1 MSQGKN
7 HKVPRRT
14 TLFFKYFRVTLAI
27 IIITIIAMGFVFTLF
42 LTNYWT
48 GTTVDTL
55 KSNALNV
62 AMTAEGLFS
71 SGRMESDEAEANLI
85 LCNSLNMV
93 SESLGAD
100 VFMTNLSGE
109 IVLCKDII
117 DSKLEVKNGGKCET
131 HGGYTVPERIIDATS
146 GDGYYTV
153 DTLDGLYGESS
164 IIVGKSVEYDGKL
177 IGYIY
182 AATPVRDVVTP
193 YALQMLRLFGG
204 AATISIVVA
213 VILIYFFSYGLT
225 KPLEEMSK
233 VTKLYARGDFSKT
246 IKVKGN
252 DELSDLAENLNAM
265 GQSLAIIEESRKSFV
280 ANVSHELKTPMTSI
294 GGFIDGIL
302 DGTIPQSE
310 EGKYLRIV
318 SDEVKRLSTLVMTML
333 TLSKIEAGEEK
344 LHASETELRGLL
356 FGALL
361 KFEKP
366 IEDAGINVE
375 GFEDMPSAKV
385 VADENMLYQVIYN
398 LYDNAVKFT
407 NNGGTI
413 NTSVS
418 ELPDRV
424 TVSITNSGVGMSE
437 EEQKRV
443 FERFYK
449 VDKSRSEH
457 VKGVGLGLNLAKTI
471 VELHGGEIQVS
482 STPGVSTTFS
492 FWVPKNQ

>member
-27 IIITIIAMGFVFTLF
+27 IIMTIIAMGFVFTLF

-100 VFMTNLSGE
+100 VFMTDLSGK

-117 DSKLEVKNGGKCET
+117 DSKLEVKNGGKCAI
-131 HGGYTVPERIIDATS
+131 HDGYTVPKRIINATS
-146 GDGYYTV
+146 GDGYYTI
-153 DTLDGLYGESS
+153 DTLEGLYGESS

-225 KPLEEMSK
+225 KPLEEMSR

-252 DELSDLAENLNAM
+252 DELSDLAESLNSM

-310 EGKYLRIV
+310 ESKYLRIV
-318 SDEVKRLSTLVMTML
+318 SDSC
-333 TLSKIEAGEEK
+333 
-344 LHASETELRGLL
+344 
-356 FGALL
+356 
-361 KFEKP
+361 
-366 IEDAGINVE
+366 
-375 GFEDMPSAKV
+375 
-385 VADENMLYQVIYN
+385 
-398 LYDNAVKFT
+398 YDNAYPIQ
-407 NNGGTI
+407 N
-413 NTSVS
+413 
-418 ELPDRV
+418 R
-424 TVSITNSGVGMSE
+424 SG
-437 EEQKRV
+437 
-443 FERFYK
+443 
-449 VDKSRSEH
+449 
-457 VKGVGLGLNLAKTI
+457 
-471 VELHGGEIQVS
+471 
-482 STPGVSTTFS
+482 
-492 FWVPKNQ
+492 

>member
-1 MSQGKN
+1 MPQGKKY
-7 HKVPRRT
+7 KVPRRT

-27 IIITIIAMGFVFTLF
+27 IVITIISMGFVFALF

-48 GTTVDTL
+48 GTTVDSL

-71 SGRMESDEAEANLI
+71 SGRMTDDEAEANLI

-93 SESLGAD
+93 SESLDAD
-100 VFMTNLSGE
+100 VFMTDLSGE

-117 DSKLEVKNGGKCET
+117 DSKLEVKNGGKCT
-131 HGGYTVPERIIDATS
+131 VHDGYIVPKRIIDATS
-146 GDGYYTV
+146 GDGYYTI
-153 DTLDGLYGESS
+153 DTLEGLYGENS

-182 AATPVRDVVTP
+182 AATPVRDVITP
-193 YALQMLRLFGG
+193 YAIQMLRLFGG

-213 VILIYFFSYGLT
+213 VILIYIFSYGLT
-225 KPLEEMSK
+225 KPLEEMSRI
-233 VTKLYARGDFSKT
+233 TKLYARGDFSQT
-246 IKVKGN
+246 IKVRGN
-252 DELSDLAENLNAM
+252 DELSDLAGNLNAM

-302 DGTIPQSE
+302 DGTIPHSE
-310 EGKYLRIV
+310 ESKYLKIV

-344 LHASETELRGLL
+344 LHASETELRRLL
-356 FGALL
+356 FNALI

-366 IEDAGINVE
+366 IEDAGIEVE
-375 GFEDMPSAKV
+375 GFEEMPSVKV
-385 VADENMLYQVIYN
+385 IADENMLYQVVYN

-413 NTSVS
+413 KTDVA

-424 TVSITNSGVGMSE
+424 VVSITNSGVGMTE

-471 VELHGGEIQVS
+471 VELHGGEIQVN
-482 STPGVSTTFS
+482 STPGESTTFS